1 MIPTSADV
9 DPYTPEMGYFECVEC
24 SRRTTSDERLTT
36 CETCGGQL
44 RNIAVA
50 RE

>member
-9 DPYTPEMGYFECVEC
+9 DPYTPDGGYFECVDC

-36 CETCGGQL
+36 CEECGGRL
-44 RNIAVA
+44 RNIAVP

>member
-1 MIPTSADV
+1 MIPTSTAV

-24 SRRTTSDERLTT
+24 SRRTTSDKRLTT
-36 CETCGGQL
+36 CEKCGGQL
-44 RNIAVA
+44 RNIAVP